1 LIVNRVIDRNAATP
15 PPGTFVR
22 ISSAPLSEW
31 HSFATIS
38 FPGETGYSMIISR
51 AGDWMSK
58 TIENPP
64 SEVWV
69 RGIPT
74 RGMMSV
80 ASLFRKI
87 LFVATGSGIAPI
99 APWIFSIK
107 VPFRL
112 LWISPDIRQTFGDT
126 LVNAIF
132 EASPD
137 SVIYGLFPHS
147 LSYHLQLAGPRP
159 F

>member
-1 LIVNRVIDRNAATP
+1 
-15 PPGTFVR
+15 
-22 ISSAPLSEW
+22 
-31 HSFATIS
+31 
-38 FPGETGYSMIISR
+38 MIISR

-107 VPFRL
+107 G
-112 LWISPDIRQTFGDT
+112 S
-126 LVNAIF
+126 
-132 EASPD
+132 
-137 SVIYGLFPHS
+137 FPTALDFS
-147 LSYHLQLAGPRP
+147 RYSSNFWGYSG
-159 F
+159 

>member
-1 LIVNRVIDRNAATP
+1 MVNRAVDRSAATP

-38 FPGETGYSMIISR
+38 FPGKKGYSMVISR
-51 AGDWMSK
+51 AGDWTSK

-69 RGIPT
+69 RSIPT
-74 RGMMSV
+74 CGMMSV
-80 ASLFRKI
+80 ASLFRKV

-99 APWIFSIK
+99 APWVFSIK

-112 LWISPDIRQTFGDT
+112 LWISPNIRQTFGDT

-132 EASPD
+132 ENSPD
-137 SVIYGLFPHS
+137 SIIYGLSSRS
-147 LSYHLQLAGPRP
+147 LSYHLQLAGPLP

>member
-1 LIVNRVIDRNAATP
+1 MVNRAVDRSVATP

-38 FPGETGYSMIISR
+38 FPGKKGYSMVISR
-51 AGDWMSK
+51 AGDWTSK

-69 RGIPT
+69 RSIPT
-74 RGMMSV
+74 CGMMSV
-80 ASLFRKI
+80 ASLFRKV

-99 APWIFSIK
+99 APWVFSIK

-112 LWISPDIRQTFGDT
+112 LWISPNIRQTFGDT

-132 EASPD
+132 ENSPD
-137 SVIYGLFPHS
+137 SIIYGLSSRS
-147 LSYHLQLAGPRP
+147 LSYHLQLAGPLP